1 MKSSPRNSSS
11 QRRSTKKSMQMN
23 RKSSNWMNLKGLD
36 EQNLGK
42 VLLEQINESSS
53 WEGSESE

>member
-1 MKSSPRNSSS
+1 
-11 QRRSTKKSMQMN
+11 
-23 RKSSNWMNLKGLD
+23 MNLKGLD